1 MIADNEIDNFIKT
14 NDVALIKFQADWCN
28 SCKKYD
34 YYLNELSIKVL
45 SIDIDLNE
53 DIKEEFEIATLP
65 TVLIYKNSNLVDK
78 IEGFINKTD
87 FIKKL
92 NSIKNIY
99 Q

>member
-1 MIADNEIDNFIKT
+1 MIADNEIDNFIKNT
-14 NDVALIKFQADWCN
+14 DVALLKFHADWCN

-53 DIKEEFEIATLP
+53 DIKEEFEIAILP
-65 TVLIYKNSNLVDK
+65 TILIYKNSNLVDK
-78 IEGFINKTD
+78 IEGFVNKTD

-92 NSIKNIY
+92 NILNN
-99 Q
+99 

>member
-1 MIADNEIDNFIKT
+1 MIADNEIDNFIKN
-14 NDVALIKFQADWCN
+14 NDVALLKFHADWCK

-65 TVLIYKNSNLVDK
+65 TILIYKNSNLVDK
-78 IEGFINKTD
+78 IEGFVNKTD

-92 NSIKNIY
+92 NFV
-99 Q
+99 